1 MSYPFFAYLSRL
13 KLIRRWSLM
22 RNTVPEN
29 DAEHSLQVAMIA
41 HAIAVIARDR
51 YGKQVDPEHV
61 LSLAVYHDA
70 TEVMT
75 GDLPTP
81 VKYHD
86 EELRGAYH
94 RLEALKGIEASRHD
108 DRRAALRQAQA
119 VLPAG
124 QHLEVPAAE
133 HEVEPAPGLAFGEDA
148 ERVPCVGL
156 VFALPFQLV
165 AEEPGIGGA
174 GLPDEGRADG
184 EGEDDGIGLVRRTR
198 VGKDV
203 HPGDDARK
211 GLVHLDGEAQMAHM
225 ERVEGAAEKGYALPC
240 VRRALSHQ
248 PRTCPSPKTTN
259 LVVVSSMTPM
269 GP

>member
-1 MSYPFFAYLSRL
+1 MNCELESDMSFPFFAYLSRL
-13 KLIRRWSLM
+13 RLIRRWSLM

-94 RLEALKGIEASRHD
+94 RLEALSADRLLALLPEDMRSSFVQYMKQEPGYDHTLVKAADRISAYIKCMEEQRAGNHEFDYAAENVRKSLASID
-108 DRRAALRQAQA
+108 LPEVKDFLTDF
-119 VLPAG
+119 LPAFDMT
-124 QHLEVPAAE
+124 L
-133 HEVEPAPGLAFGEDA
+133 
-148 ERVPCVGL
+148 
-156 VFALPFQLV
+156 
-165 AEEPGIGGA
+165 
-174 GLPDEGRADG
+174 DE
-184 EGEDDGIGLVRRTR
+184 IN
-198 VGKDV
+198 
-203 HPGDDARK
+203 HPTA
-211 GLVHLDGEAQMAHM
+211 
-225 ERVEGAAEKGYALPC
+225 
-240 VRRALSHQ
+240 
-248 PRTCPSPKTTN
+248 
-259 LVVVSSMTPM
+259 
-269 GP
+269 